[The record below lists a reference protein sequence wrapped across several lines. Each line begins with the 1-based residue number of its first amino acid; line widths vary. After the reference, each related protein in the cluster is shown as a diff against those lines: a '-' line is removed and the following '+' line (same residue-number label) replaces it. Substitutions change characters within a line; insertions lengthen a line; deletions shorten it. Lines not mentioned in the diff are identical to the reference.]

1 MNAIFA
7 LVLLAVL
14 ISLLVRLI
22 MSPQFSESQ
31 AMQCQHFHVR

>member
-1 MNAIFA
+1 MNAIYA

-22 MSPQFSESQ
+22 MSQQNTESQ
-31 AMQCQHFHVR
+31 AMRCQHCHVC

>member
-14 ISLLVRLI
+14 IGLLVRLI
-22 MSPQFSESQ
+22 MSPQKYESQ
-31 AMQCQHFHVR
+31 AMRCQHVGC

>member
-14 ISLLVRLI
+14 ISLLISLI
-22 MSPQFSESQ
+22 MFCQPAESQ
-31 AMQCQHFHVR
+31 AMHCQHQPMC

>member
-14 ISLLVRLI
+14 IGLLVRLI
-22 MSPQFSESQ
+22 MSQQNTESH
-31 AMQCQHFHVR
+31 AMRCQHCLVC